1 MQTQP
6 AILKLSEA
14 ERPLGD
20 RLLKIA
26 VEIDRIEGYS
36 EPHSVMIAR
45 IAERMGSL
53 MGLHGTD
60 LTALKYAALLHDIG
74 ERVMKRNYLLRPDDL
89 TWEET
94 LDLWRHP
101 ILGEQAAGELKLA
114 RQVQLLIRWHHE
126 WWNGLGYPDGLA
138 GETIPLGARILR
150 AVDSYCALVS
160 KRPHRRRFEALE
172 AEQIIADLAGI
183 EFDPQV
189 AKKLV
194 ALLAKERGLQEVTT
208 PMASA
213 EAPREP
219 KDAPAVMQPAIVAA
233 DYQPEPEIL
242 EPLPVAAQAKIVA
255 ADYQPEPEILEPFP
269 VAAQADPQI
278 VEVTVDAQNQAPRID
293 ETEILLMIESE
304 PIVLEERG
312 GTSTAFPDPPVLE
325 ESDTT
330 IWAEP
335 PGAPPEMNSVIEE
348 AAANEAEPLEQEKQ

>member
-36 EPHSVMIAR
+36 EPHAVMIAR
-45 IAERMGSL
+45 LAERLGSL

-160 KRPHRRRFEALE
+160 RRPHRRRFDALE

-194 ALLAKERGLQEVTT
+194 ALMVKERGLQEVAA
-208 PMASA
+208 PVAAAEMA
-213 EAPREP
+213 REP
-219 KDAPAVMQPAIVAA
+219 KEAPVVMQPAIV
-233 DYQPEPEIL
+233 
-242 EPLPVAAQAKIVA
+242 VAE
-255 ADYQPEPEILEPFP
+255 YQPEPEILEPFP

-278 VEVTVDAQNQAPRID
+278 LGSAANAQDHILLID
-293 ETEILLMIESE
+293 EPETLLVIE
-304 PIVLEERG
+304 PVQITPEERAQL
-312 GTSTAFPDPPVLE
+312 SSAPPEVLVLE

-335 PGAPPEMNSVIEE
+335 SEAPPEIESMIDE
-348 AAANEAEPLEQEKQ
+348 TGAKETEPLELEKQ

>member
-1 MQTQP
+1 MQTQN

-36 EPHSVMIAR
+36 EPHALMIAR
-45 IAERMGSL
+45 ISERLGTI

-74 ERVMKRNYLLRPDDL
+74 ERVMRRNYLLRADDL

-101 ILGEQAAGELKLA
+101 ILGEQAASELKLS
-114 RQVQLLIRWHHE
+114 RQVQLLVRWHHE
-126 WWNGLGYPDGLA
+126 WWNGLGYPDGLS

-160 KRPHRRRFEALE
+160 KRPHRRRFDAIE

-189 AKKLV
+189 AKMLV
-194 ALLAKERGLQEVTT
+194 ALIAKERGLQEIAVASPVVPTIAAPIASIESET
-208 PMASA
+208 RKAPEVAQPSLVAAEYRPEPALSERYPMA
-213 EAPREP
+213 
-219 KDAPAVMQPAIVAA
+219 
-233 DYQPEPEIL
+233 
-242 EPLPVAAQAKIVA
+242 AAQDA
-255 ADYQPEPEILEPFP
+255 
-269 VAAQADPQI
+269 PQI
-278 VEVTVDAQNQAPRID
+278 VELSPVEPQEQVLYVVEPAPKKNP
-293 ETEILLMIESE
+293 ETETIISEEKVES
-304 PIVLEERG
+304 
-312 GTSTAFPDPPVLE
+312 STPMPELPELPVLE
-325 ESDTT
+325 EL
-330 IWAEP
+330 
-335 PGAPPEMNSVIEE
+335 PELPVLEE
-348 AAANEAEPLEQEKQ
+348 LPDLPVLEENDEKGK

>member
-26 VEIDRIEGYS
+26 IEIDRIEGYS
-36 EPHSVMIAR
+36 ETHSVMIAR
-45 IAERMGSL
+45 LAERMGSL

-101 ILGEQAAGELKLA
+101 ILGEQAASELKLA

-138 GETIPLGARILR
+138 GEAIPLGARILR

-160 KRPHRRRFEALE
+160 KRPHRRRFDALE

-194 ALLAKERGLQEVTT
+194 ALLAKERGLQEV
-208 PMASA
+208 ASPA
-213 EAPREP
+213 SPAENERERREAPV
-219 KDAPAVMQPAIVAA
+219 VMQPAVVAA
-233 DYQPEPEIL
+233 QYQPEPDIL
-242 EPLPVAAQAKIVA
+242 ETFPAAAQA
-255 ADYQPEPEILEPFP
+255 E
-269 VAAQADPQI
+269 PQI
-278 VEVTVDAQNQAPRID
+278 VELAADAQDQILFID
-293 ETEILLMIESE
+293 ERKPMSMVE
-304 PIVLEERG
+304 PETMVPEERVEL
-312 GTSTAFPDPPVLE
+312 STAAPELLILE
-325 ESDTT
+325 ESDT
-330 IWAEP
+330 IAWAKPSE
-335 PGAPPEMNSVIEE
+335 APPEMPSVSEE
-348 AAANEAEPLEQEKQ
+348 AGAREAEPLELEKQ

>member
-45 IAERMGSL
+45 LAERLGSL

-101 ILGEQAAGELKLA
+101 ILGEQAASELKLA

-160 KRPHRRRFEALE
+160 KRPHRRRFDALE

-194 ALLAKERGLQEVTT
+194 ALLAKERGLQEVST
-208 PMASA
+208 PIATA
-213 EAPREP
+213 EIERAPQQSP
-219 KDAPAVMQPAIVAA
+219 VVMQPAV
-233 DYQPEPEIL
+233 
-242 EPLPVAAQAKIVA
+242 VAAQ
-255 ADYQPEPEILEPFP
+255 YPPEPDILETFP
-269 VAAQADPQI
+269 AAAQADPQI
-278 VEVTVDAQNQAPRID
+278 LELAADAQDRILLID
-293 ETEILLMIESE
+293 EPETVLVVE
-304 PIVLEERG
+304 PETIVSEERVEL
-312 GTSTAFPDPPVLE
+312 STAIPELPVFPEPPVLE

-330 IWAEP
+330 TWAESSETP
-335 PGAPPEMNSVIEE
+335 SDVQTVIEE
-348 AAANEAEPLEQEKQ
+348 DGTKEAEPLELEKQKQ

>member
-14 ERPLGD
+14 ERPLGE

-45 IAERMGSL
+45 LAERMGSL

-101 ILGEQAAGELKLA
+101 ILGEQAASELKLA

-126 WWNGLGYPDGLA
+126 WWNGLGYPDGLS
-138 GETIPLGARILR
+138 GEMIPLGARILR
-150 AVDSYCALVS
+150 AVDSYYALVS
-160 KRPHRRRFEALE
+160 KRPHRRRFDALE

-208 PMASA
+208 PIPTA
-213 EAPREP
+213 EVAREP
-219 KDAPAVMQPAIVAA
+219 KDTPAVAQPAIVAA
-233 DYQPEPEIL
+233 EYRQPEPEIR
-242 EPLPVAAQAKIVA
+242 
-255 ADYQPEPEILEPFP
+255 EPFP
-269 VAAQADPQI
+269 VTAEADPQI
-278 VEVTVDAQNQAPRID
+278 VQVVVDAQDDILLVN
-293 ETEILLMIESE
+293 ETETLL
-304 PIVLEERG
+304 VLEPETAVSEERAEL
-312 GTSTAFPDPPVLE
+312 STEPAEILVLE
-325 ESDTT
+325 ESDTA

-335 PGAPPEMNSVIEE
+335 SKAPPDSQTEIGE
-348 AAANEAEPLEQEKQ
+348 AGAREPEPLELEKQNNSRQ

>member
-45 IAERMGSL
+45 LAERLGSL

-160 KRPHRRRFEALE
+160 RRPHRRRFDALE

-194 ALLAKERGLQEVTT
+194 ALMAKERGLQEVAA
-208 PMASA
+208 PVAAAEMA
-213 EAPREP
+213 REP
-219 KDAPAVMQPAIVAA
+219 KEAPVVMQPAIV
-233 DYQPEPEIL
+233 
-242 EPLPVAAQAKIVA
+242 VAE
-255 ADYQPEPEILEPFP
+255 YQPEPEILEPFP

-278 VEVTVDAQNQAPRID
+278 LGSAANAQD
-293 ETEILLMIESE
+293 HILLVDEPETLLVIE
-304 PIVLEERG
+304 PVQITPEERAEL
-312 GTSTAFPDPPVLE
+312 SSAPPEVLVLE

-335 PGAPPEMNSVIEE
+335 SKAPPEIESVIDETGAKE
-348 AAANEAEPLEQEKQ
+348 TEPLELEKQ

>member
-45 IAERMGSL
+45 LVERLGSL

-101 ILGEQAAGELKLA
+101 ILGEQAASELKLA

-126 WWNGLGYPDGLA
+126 WWNGQGYPDGLA

-150 AVDSYCALVS
+150 TVDSYCALVS
-160 KRPHRRRFEALE
+160 KRPHRRRFDALE

-208 PMASA
+208 PTAA
-213 EAPREP
+213 TENAREP
-219 KDAPAVMQPAIVAA
+219 IAAPAVMQPAIVAA
-233 DYQPEPEIL
+233 E
-242 EPLPVAAQAKIVA
+242 
-255 ADYQPEPEILEPFP
+255 YQPEPEILEPFP
-269 VAAQADPQI
+269 VDAQADPQI
-278 VEVTVDAQNQAPRID
+278 VVSATDAQDNILLID
-293 ETEILLMIESE
+293 EPNTVLMVEAVPS
-304 PIVLEERG
+304 VSEERIEL
-312 GTSTAFPDPPVLE
+312 SSAIPELPVLE
-325 ESDTT
+325 ESDPT
-330 IWAEP
+330 IWVETSEA
-335 PGAPPEMNSVIEE
+335 APEMNSVIEK
-348 AAANEAEPLEQEKQ
+348 AATQEDEPLELEKQ

>member
-45 IAERMGSL
+45 LSERLGSL

-60 LTALKYAALLHDIG
+60 LTALKYAALLHDVG
-74 ERVMKRNYLLRPDDL
+74 ERVMKRNYLLRSDDL

-101 ILGEQAAGELKLA
+101 ILGEQAASELKLA

-126 WWNGLGYPDGLA
+126 WWNGLGYPDGLS

-160 KRPHRRRFEALE
+160 KRPHRRRFDVIE

-189 AKKLV
+189 AKMLV
-194 ALLAKERGLQEVTT
+194 AVIAKERGLQEVVT
-208 PMASA
+208 P
-213 EAPREP
+213 APPSENERET
-219 KDAPAVMQPAIVAA
+219 KRGTEVKQQPALVVSEYKH
-233 DYQPEPEIL
+233 DPQPVET
-242 EPLPVAAQAKIVA
+242 
-255 ADYQPEPEILEPFP
+255 FP
-269 VAAQADPQI
+269 VAAVQDVPQVVDLP
-278 VEVTVDAQNQAPRID
+278 VEPQEQ
-293 ETEILLMIESE
+293 ILFVVEPEKSE
-304 PIVLEERG
+304 PIELEPIILEEREELSIP
-312 GTSTAFPDPPVLE
+312 TLDLPILEEDDATTVLE
-325 ESDTT
+325 LENKRK
-330 IWAEP
+330 
-335 PGAPPEMNSVIEE
+335 PETEN
-348 AAANEAEPLEQEKQ
+348 

>member
-14 ERPLGD
+14 ERPMGD

-26 VEIDRIEGYS
+26 VEIDRIEGYN

-45 IAERMGSL
+45 LAERLGSL

-74 ERVMKRNYLLRPDDL
+74 ERVMKRNYLMRPDDL

-101 ILGEQAAGELKLA
+101 ILGEQAASELKLA

-126 WWNGLGYPDGLA
+126 WWNGQGYPDGLA
-138 GETIPLGARILR
+138 GEMIPLGARILR

-160 KRPHRRRFEALE
+160 RRPHRRRYDALE

-208 PMASA
+208 PSA
-213 EAPREP
+213 ATETAREP
-219 KDAPAVMQPAIVAA
+219 IAAPVVMQPAIVAA
-233 DYQPEPEIL
+233 EYQPEPEIL
-242 EPLPVAAQAKIVA
+242 EPIPVV
-255 ADYQPEPEILEPFP
+255 
-269 VAAQADPQI
+269 AQADPQI
-278 VEVTVDAQNQAPRID
+278 VVSATDAQDNILLID
-293 ETEILLMIESE
+293 EPKPVL
-304 PIVLEERG
+304 IVEAVPSASEERIEL
-312 GTSTAFPDPPVLE
+312 SSALPELPVLE
-325 ESDTT
+325 ESDPT

-335 PGAPPEMNSVIEE
+335 SEAPPEMERLIEE
-348 AAANEAEPLEQEKQ
+348 TAAKEDDPLELEKQ